1 MGPVAAAVY
10 GHPSRDLRV
19 IGITGTSGKTTTT
32 YLIERALMAEH
43 SVGII
48 GTTGTRINGE
58 QIPTK
63 LTTPEAPT
71 MQALLAQMRDR
82 GVTHVVMEVSSH
94 ALALGRVTGIEF
106 DVAGFTNLSQD
117 HLDFHPTMEDYF
129 ETKAQLFLQAQ
140 AQCGHAAAVVRRRQM
155 GQRLAGMITDSD
167 TGLTVGPRTSP
178 VQTGGYRRSRHPVGR
193 QEISVAA
200 GRAI

>member
-1 MGPVAAAVY
+1 
-10 GHPSRDLRV
+10 DLRI

-32 YLIERALMAEH
+32 YLIERALMAKH

-82 GVTHVVMEVSSH
+82 GVTHVVMEVSS
-94 ALALGRVTGIEF
+94 
-106 DVAGFTNLSQD
+106 
-117 HLDFHPTMEDYF
+117 
-129 ETKAQLFLQAQ
+129 
-140 AQCGHAAAVVRRRQM
+140 
-155 GQRLAGMITDSD
+155 
-167 TGLTVGPRTSP
+167 
-178 VQTGGYRRSRHPVGR
+178 
-193 QEISVAA
+193 
-200 GRAI
+200 